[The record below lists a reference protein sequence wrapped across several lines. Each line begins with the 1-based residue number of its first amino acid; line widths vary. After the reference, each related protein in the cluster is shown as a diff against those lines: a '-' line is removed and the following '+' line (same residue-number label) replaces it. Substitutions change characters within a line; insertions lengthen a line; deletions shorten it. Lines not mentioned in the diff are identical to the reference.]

1 MNETLVHERLFY
13 PLPNDNGNRILPVC
27 ARTKEARFS
36 LREGMLQ
43 GRHDAKPSM
52 ADEKQNEQERRV
64 SVEDLP
70 AEVRQLADTMLGI
83 NPKWN
88 VHDWMVEQANLA
100 MDLLAVDL
108 LREKIVID
116 QRLQRLED
124 LGRRLEVETSESD
137 EADPHQTNLFDC
149 FDLNEPH
156 GLRGL
161 GERVMDRP
169 ERDADEERHP
179 SNVFLDLLPH
189 DNTDDPLLAIA
200 CQTIVIAVEQELAK
214 GEGVATLEAIFH
226 HTRASNIEDD
236 ETDEALD
243 HLLTTGM
250 LLEVD
255 DDCFVLLSS

>member
-1 MNETLVHERLFY
+1 
-13 PLPNDNGNRILPVC
+13 
-27 ARTKEARFS
+27 
-36 LREGMLQ
+36 
-43 GRHDAKPSM
+43 M

-189 DNTDDPLLAIA
+189 DNTNDPLLAIA

-243 HLLTTGM
+243 HLLTIGL

>member
-1 MNETLVHERLFY
+1 MNGFPPLISPAAVQQEYVVAAEPNTTL
-13 PLPNDNGNRILPVC
+13 G
-27 ARTKEARFS
+27 RFQ
-36 LREGMLQ
+36 GGCFI
-43 GRHDAKPSM
+43 GRHNAITSM
-52 ADEKQNEQERRV
+52 ADERQNEQERRI

-70 AEVRQLADTMLGI
+70 DEVRQLADTMLGV
-83 NPKWN
+83 NPNWN

-124 LGRRLEVETSESD
+124 LGRRLEVTSD
-137 EADPHQTNLFDC
+137 DTDGTDPHQTNLFDC

-156 GLRGL
+156 AFRGL

-169 ERDADEERHP
+169 AEEEERHP

-189 DNTDDPLLAIA
+189 DNSDDPLLAIA
-200 CQTIVIAVEQELAK
+200 CQNIVMAVEHELAN
-214 GEGVATLEAIFH
+214 GEPVATLEAIFRH
-226 HTRASNIEDD
+226 SRASNIEDA
-236 ETDEALD
+236 EADEALD
-243 HLLTTGM
+243 HLLTTGL

-255 DDCFVLLSS
+255 DDCFILLSN